1 MVRVQVLVQITKV
14 IYIKIYKELP
24 PEVAIS
30 GKQLVKNFVK
40 YVIDRTN
47 WDRQS
52 LLEVGWLE
60 TIEVGKIGKIRA
72 KMDTGNEFTIVQCTT
87 KILR

>member
-1 MVRVQVLVQITKV
+1 MQITKV
-14 IYIKIYKELP
+14 IYIKIYKGTP
-24 PEVAIS
+24 TPGGAIS

-72 KMDTGNEFTIVQCTT
+72 KMDTGNGVTLVLCTL